1 MEQYYNNNNLLE
13 YVLLIGDYDPDSEI
27 SNPVIDSYTIP
38 SYNELQDE
46 NSRLIKELT
55 FLESAFKY
63 PHNNSVIFNLV
74 RVKKNGEDT
83 WIDKIKISEFELNKL
98 DQCETVK
105 YLLQNCNPKCER

>member
-1 MEQYYNNNNLLE
+1 MDFEPKIIDYYNEIPECFKTIEKLNNE
-13 YVLLIGDYDPDSEI
+13 
-27 SNPVIDSYTIP
+27 
-38 SYNELQDE
+38 YNELQDE

-98 DQCETVK
+98 DQCETVN
-105 YLLQNCNPKCER
+105 YLLQTCNPKCER

>member
-1 MEQYYNNNNLLE
+1 MDFEPKIIDYYNEIPECFKTIEKLNNE
-13 YVLLIGDYDPDSEI
+13 
-27 SNPVIDSYTIP
+27 
-38 SYNELQDE
+38 YNELQDE

-105 YLLQNCNPKCER
+105 YLLQNCSPKCER

>member
-1 MEQYYNNNNLLE
+1 MDFEPKIIDYYNEIPECYKTIENLNNE
-13 YVLLIGDYDPDSEI
+13 
-27 SNPVIDSYTIP
+27 
-38 SYNELQDE
+38 YNELQDE

>member
-1 MEQYYNNNNLLE
+1 MDFEPKIIDYYNEIPECFKTIEKLNNE
-13 YVLLIGDYDPDSEI
+13 
-27 SNPVIDSYTIP
+27 
-38 SYNELQDE
+38 YNELQDE

-105 YLLQNCNPKCER
+105 YLLQNCNPICER

>member
-1 MEQYYNNNNLLE
+1 MDFEPKIIDYYNEIPECFKTIEKLNNE
-13 YVLLIGDYDPDSEI
+13 
-27 SNPVIDSYTIP
+27 
-38 SYNELQDE
+38 YNELQDE